1 LLVQWCFACLC
12 NTCGTAATC
21 FGQVRES
28 KRIQVLTGMSGPFL
42 FLCMRNK
49 ALKFFTPFTLKVHPQ
64 RLKFCGD
71 VWNNFSYSPIFLNN
85 HVVQPQ
91 AQLYLKQWLE
101 SFVNFLS
108 NVIFFVQ
115 TSHQTITLFEMAC
128 EFYESPIVQVDQ
140 SIHSIHREAFSF
152 RWPTLKSFFS
162 PSLCM
167 KGGIS

>member
-1 LLVQWCFACLC
+1 MASSSGATKTWERVGYIYILVPRVLGFSLLPFVSLFSHSVLVAFCSTALTPKNKYVLFGTKMIALLLVQWCFACLC

-71 VWNNFSYSPIFLNN
+71 V
-85 HVVQPQ
+85 
-91 AQLYLKQWLE
+91 
-101 SFVNFLS
+101 
-108 NVIFFVQ
+108 
-115 TSHQTITLFEMAC
+115 
-128 EFYESPIVQVDQ
+128 
-140 SIHSIHREAFSF
+140 
-152 RWPTLKSFFS
+152 
-162 PSLCM
+162 
-167 KGGIS
+167 